1 MSTNKVYPP
10 VPFFIL
16 NLEQHMVRVFDL
28 WNIKNPSIEVQFTR
42 SSIFLT
48 CLLVT
53 LYWPITDLLIQFL
66 ILALVWILL
75 SMTTKKISRW
85 LLMLNLMMN
94 IAWLYQMIQL
104 CLPYVP
110 Q

>member
-1 MSTNKVYPP
+1 METKTYPP

-28 WNIKNPSIEVQFTR
+28 WTIKNPSIEVQSKRTA
-42 SSIFLT
+42 IFIS

-66 ILALVWILL
+66 ILALAWILL
-75 SMTTKKISRW
+75 SMTTQKIARW

-94 IAWLYQMIQL
+94 IAWLYLLMQL
-104 CLPYVP
+104 FLS
-110 Q
+110 